1 VVVVV
6 VLLLGGRRLAVVGS
20 RYLSRSP
27 PRLAL
32 VRAISSRCGG
42 GGGQSAA
49 ADRCPLPAPLRTYKK
64 VPSSP
69 GSSAPVHAPAHPLA
83 TATPYLSQVAED
95 PGKVG

>member
-1 VVVVV
+1 MVV

-32 VRAISSRCGG
+32 VRALSSRCGG

-64 VPSSP
+64 
-69 GSSAPVHAPAHPLA
+69 SAELTRIVCAGACARTPA
-83 TATPYLSQVAED
+83 ATPHLSQVAED